1 MKPGTRWLRLSVL
14 LCLMSVDLRSPSTSP
29 RAALA
34 ENLPTAPEA
43 SIPSPIAPP
52 SAETELH
59 AAREPSWEAGSEAVV
74 ALARA
79 LYGEALEVAMLDTL
93 EARRLL
99 AEGRAQ
105 ASAVQT
111 PADAEAPAATL
122 TVGTAPCT
130 YATIAAAVTA
140 ANPGDLLLIQGGAT
154 FNENVS
160 INKNLILEGGYT
172 GCTGGT
178 TDRATINAGSTGRSV
193 YVTGSKVTLRNLQI
207 TGGDATTGGGVYATN
222 GAVIILESAEVT
234 ANTAYFGGG
243 IFVDAGT
250 EVALTE
256 GSTVHDNTAKIAG
269 GGVRVRGRLI
279 ATDTHSGIDDNTA
292 PHGGGASV
300 SGGVL
305 HLIEAD
311 MSCNRATDPAGMGG
325 AILLEQGGVVTT
337 TGNVWITGAN
347 QAVDGAGIYADDSE
361 VFLEYAVLSDNVATD
376 RGGGLFLTNGS
387 TLSATFAFIGY
398 PTGSNRA
405 RDGAGIYVDD
415 STVTFGGKIQNNI
428 ASNSG
433 AGLYAINSTLAM
445 VGAQVGGTDYN
456 QANQL
461 GPDGIQGVGLYLAA
475 THATLLDTSIAGNI
489 FQTTGDAFGGGA
501 YVAGGSIVTLTNS
514 TIESHAIPSPS
525 DGRGAGIYLHGSTAT
540 LDNSAVLSNTANT
553 LGGGVRVAQ
562 SAVLNIINGSV
573 LRNNH
578 ARLSVGGA
586 IAGDIGGSDVH
597 ISDATLRDNTAG
609 TDGGAVH
616 MYSGALDFTGAWTL
630 RHNTAGG
637 NGGAVAV
644 VGTATAN
651 FNAGGYSLA
660 YDNVAEGGHGGMVY
674 LGNDR
679 RTDLHAISGHE
690 LYIYANRAGGNG
702 GALYADG
709 GGLFDIYG
717 QVRFDSNRADNGGA
731 IYLSD
736 YSAIWLDD
744 HDDARPELWDNRAYP
759 GSGGAIYALR
769 SPGVECDGATLG
781 RVGEGNQASK
791 LGGAIYM
798 DGSILDADNCI
809 FQDNRAG
816 ADGGAIAAV
825 NSSTRIHATYPSVA
839 LEAECTDALHP
850 LDAQAILAT
859 ACDPRSQLCSVFSGN
874 VVADSEG
881 NYVGHGGAIYNQGST
896 LTVDHTDLH
905 DNRAAEGGAI
915 YQRGTSASAQ
925 IENALIQGNT
935 VSSALGAGIRSSE
948 GDFTLN
954 HVTLAGNVG
963 GPGFSGTATEVRNTV
978 AWDNDGYPGFSDAP
992 LTVSCNLDDGGHAGP
1007 MIDPQFVAPVAGE
1020 DYRLRSTS
1028 PAIDA
1033 CATGLSPDLLNQP
1046 RPYGDA
1052 YDMGA
1057 FECVFYSVYLPL
1069 TLR

>member
-1 MKPGTRWLRLSVL
+1 MP
-14 LCLMSVDLRSPSTSP
+14 D
-29 RAALA
+29 A
-34 ENLPTAPEA
+34 
-43 SIPSPIAPP
+43 
-52 SAETELH
+52 
-59 AAREPSWEAGSEAVV
+59 
-74 ALARA
+74 
-79 LYGEALEVAMLDTL
+79 L

-99 AEGRAQ
+99 AGGRAQ

-122 TVGTAPCT
+122 TVGNAPCT
-130 YATIAAAVTA
+130 YATISAAVVA

-154 FNENVS
+154 FNEKVS
-160 INKNLILEGGYT
+160 IDKNLILEGGYT

-178 TDRATINAGSTGRSV
+178 TAPATIDAGGSGRGV

-243 IFVDAGT
+243 IFVDSGT
-250 EVALTE
+250 EVALTQR
-256 GSTVHDNTAKIAG
+256 STVHDNTAKIAG

-279 ATDTHSGIDDNTA
+279 ATDTYSRIRDNTA

-300 SGGVL
+300 FGGVL

-311 MSCNRATDPAGMGG
+311 MTGNRATDPAGMGG
-325 AILLEQGGVVTT
+325 AILLQQGAVVTT

-347 QAVDGAGIYADDSE
+347 QAVDGAGIYADSSK
-361 VFLEYAVLSDNVATD
+361 VFLEYAVFSDNVATG

-405 RDGAGIYVDD
+405 RDGAGIYVDG

-428 ASNSG
+428 ASNFG

-461 GPDGIQGVGLYLAA
+461 GPDGHRGVGLYLDA
-475 THATLLDTSIAGNI
+475 THATLLDTSIVGNI
-489 FQTTGDAFGGGA
+489 FQTTGLAFGGGA
-501 YVAGGSIVTLTNS
+501 YVAGGSILTLTNS
-514 TIESHAIPSPS
+514 TIESHVAPSAF
-525 DGRGAGIYLHGSTAT
+525 DGRGAGLYVQNATAT
-540 LDNSAVLSNTANT
+540 LDNSDVLSNTAGT
-553 LGGGVRVAQ
+553 LGGGVRLYGT
-562 SAVLNIINGSV
+562 STLNILNGSE
-573 LRNNH
+573 LRNNR
-578 ARLSVGGA
+578 ALDGPGGA
-586 IAGDIGGSDVH
+586 VAAGEMPDLN
-597 ISDATLRDNTAG
+597 ISDAVLRENSAA
-609 TDGGAVH
+609 TDGGAI
-616 MYSGALDFTGAWTL
+616 YLNAGTLDFTGGWTL

-644 VGTATAN
+644 AGTATAS

-674 LGNDR
+674 LGNA
-679 RTDLHAISGHE
+679 TTMKLHAISGHE
-690 LYIYANRAGGNG
+690 LYVYANRIDGNG

-744 HDDARPELWDNRAYP
+744 HGDAHPELWDNRAYP

-769 SPGVECDGATLG
+769 SPYVECDGATFG

-816 ADGGAIAAV
+816 EDGGAIAAV
-825 NSSTRIHATYPSVA
+825 NARTRIHATYPSVA
-839 LEAECTDALHP
+839 LAAERTDALHA
-850 LDAQAILAT
+850 LDAEAISAT

-881 NYVGHGGAIYNQGST
+881 EHTWA
-896 LTVDHTDLH
+896 TV
-905 DNRAAEGGAI
+905 
-915 YQRGTSASAQ
+915 
-925 IENALIQGNT
+925 
-935 VSSALGAGIRSSE
+935 VRSS
-948 GDFTLN
+948 T
-954 HVTLAGNVG
+954 
-963 GPGFSGTATEVRNTV
+963 STAR
-978 AWDNDGYPGFSDAP
+978 
-992 LTVSCNLDDGGHAGP
+992 
-1007 MIDPQFVAPVAGE
+1007 
-1020 DYRLRSTS
+1020 
-1028 PAIDA
+1028 
-1033 CATGLSPDLLNQP
+1033 
-1046 RPYGDA
+1046 
-1052 YDMGA
+1052 
-1057 FECVFYSVYLPL
+1057 
-1069 TLR
+1069 